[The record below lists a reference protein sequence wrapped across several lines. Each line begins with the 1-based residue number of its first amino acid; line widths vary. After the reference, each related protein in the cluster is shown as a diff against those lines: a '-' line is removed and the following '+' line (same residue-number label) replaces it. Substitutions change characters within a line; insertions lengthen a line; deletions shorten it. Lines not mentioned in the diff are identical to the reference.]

1 MPAFDDVPLVSAAA
15 TYDAENKL
23 LYVSVVNC
31 AVDAPI
37 RLELAGIEVAGEVEM
52 SLVAGEH
59 PLTTNDFAAPQRVA
73 IEQRQAH
80 ADDLELPPHSFA
92 LLRVPL
98 G

>member
-1 MPAFDDVPLVSAAA
+1 MTPES
-15 TYDAENKL
+15 KL

-31 AVDAPI
+31 AVVDSPM
-37 RLELAGIEVAGEVEM
+37 RLELAGIEAAGSVEM
-52 SLVAGEH
+52 NLVAGEH

-73 IEQRQAH
+73 IEQRQSS

-98 G
+98 V